1 MKGPCCPAAVIGEFV
16 SMGNA
21 EIAVSYESAECIGAS
36 IYVTGRNLGKTET
49 NDDPRARKPAYDKI
63 HCLTYE
69 R

>member
-1 MKGPCCPAAVIGEFV
+1 
-16 SMGNA
+16 MGNA

>member
-1 MKGPCCPAAVIGEFV
+1 MRRHFLTCHWGK
-16 SMGNA
+16 S
-21 EIAVSYESAECIGAS
+21 
-36 IYVTGRNLGKTET
+36 GKTET